1 MMRING
7 HVVAVMALA
16 ALAGCEEF
24 TFEEEPSTEE
34 ELYEGL
40 QDATLALREEI
51 AGVAI
56 TDVAD
61 LPAEGS
67 ATYDGTAL
75 IALNAPAGGG
85 VASELIGTATVT
97 ADFAAATVSGN
108 ADGFYGTVNGSEV
121 GAYEGEL
128 FLSMG
133 GIDTSGTGNQVTADA
148 NGVLQGGGDTLVID
162 GTVTGNF
169 LGDAGL
175 LNEPPPAIALEE
187 GVGTEFTLNGETI
200 TGGMEVIAVLP

>member
-40 QDATLALREEI
+40 QDATLALRDEI

-56 TDVAD
+56 TDAAD
-61 LPAEGS
+61 LPTEGS

-75 IALNAPAGGG
+75 IALDAPAGGG
-85 VASELIGTATVT
+85 AASELIGTATLT
-97 ADFAAATVSGN
+97 ADFVAATVSGS
-108 ADGFYGTVNGSEV
+108 ADGFYGTVNGGEV

-133 GIDTSGTGNQVTADA
+133 GINATGTGNQITADA
-148 NGVLQGGGDTLVID
+148 DGVLQGAGNTLVID

-175 LNEPPPAIALEE
+175 LNQPPPAIALEE
-187 GVGTEFTLNGETI
+187 GAGTEFTLNGETI
-200 TGGMEVIAVLP
+200 NGGLEVIAILP